1 MIILSLAFLWSI
13 PGTIGAPTLGN
24 FVPKNFEVN
33 AMAVDPHGDFGVG
46 SFYAM
51 DPTVIPWDVSKTI
64 YKYTVVTL
72 IVSNSNVTDLSSSVG
87 INVPSSLTGIIPF
100 KAILIIQGLQVNAP
114 AIVSDIESVFGM
126 PSGSFLA
133 LASNPVTLPLSVFGA
148 NISPASQYP
157 GFVNAFVR
165 ATSGKAAVIGK
176 YTPSLLEGSSSAIF
190 FNSIESLAW
199 PVSPIFGQSGAS
211 GLTTALFGPSF
222 EDALGLNS
230 TGVIVVHKN
239 YFDFSGAASHKLD
252 FNSFLGVPSI
262 TSGTNETFATILPN
276 GANVTG
282 FSPSSMLVESSD
294 NFGGTSGSSLGM
306 TAVVGVF
313 PWLGSAPRLLP
324 DVTVSFY
331 YPAFDSPV
339 LSATEITTPS
349 PFAVGHNFTLTLSVS
364 NSGRKDATDLHF
376 KLDFSGVNTW
386 NQTAPYTPNQLTY
399 NVTSLAI
406 SATDTHKFSFLSLIP
421 EAGFVLN
428 AVYLD
433 SSSFAYSWHTVF
445 SLAANVNT
453 NGPLTVTKAVNP
465 TSPAYGQMG
474 NVTVTI
480 TNNSPT
486 QTFYNVVDTTPEA
499 IPFLYPSGTNPS
511 NGPCPYL
518 PYHLQANTTQFIFAV
533 QNSQNYC
540 GPTVLTQVLVKHGS
554 QTTFQSVATPNIPL
568 YNGGQPWAPLQPY
581 KFPGS
586 ALSFGENVTLQ
597 LDFKN
602 YPPITQTF
610 CCAYSGPLYYY
621 YQENP
626 STTYLGV
633 DCSPCKIAKGG
644 TSVISARLVDAVG
657 NPISGAT
664 VTILY
669 SVNAFGRDSSKFLV
683 VSQTTNSSGQY
694 SYDWTTASQL
704 PAGTIYLYA
713 NYLGSGPYGVGL
725 GTNQIYVINPTT
737 INPNQIIT
745 LSYPYCFNVTGP
757 LTIEPER
764 IIYSSKANITVSTPP
779 PPKLPEMQPLLGE
792 YVALSNNVTGINVG
806 AAGILPLAATTID
819 TTKLS
824 FVYVAQNQTTVR
836 IHLTVTN
843 TGLQTATNV
852 VVTASIPHTGGY
864 CYPVP
869 CNHFLPVVDPGTV
882 TSVDSSRGT
891 VTFSAGTLQSG
902 QTATASYV
910 VKMVDTN
917 LYFTDTNVTA
927 QGPTGTLFQFRYTGA
942 VLGGY
947 PAINRPSSAS
957 SGSFFQNSLQT
968 GITTS
973 SSVIANGTQTTV
985 TLHLYNEGNSTLTR
999 INATL
1004 SSPTYFG
1011 NADLTFAPA
1020 FATVPDMP
1028 PWTSQTVT
1036 FTATDHTSGPKLVTT
1051 LAGEIDSRVTYNQGS
1066 AVGDVSSAGTR
1077 VLVYNSRISNF
1088 NPSVRVD
1095 VSVGQS
1101 IVTAGTAVVAVVAIT
1116 NTGTSIATNIQ
1127 VNLQGAWPEL
1137 TYGSSNMRW
1146 DLLKPGQAVKF
1157 RLGIQTRP
1165 AVLYS
1170 VLVGNVYYNYYLPGS
1185 NVPQGSPNLSGSSA
1199 GEIRATGG
1207 PGPTIST
1214 PWASPFAPKPSDNV
1228 NVWAMMSNSP
1238 NGIGTADLDYST
1250 NSKQSFTTI
1259 PMTSMIATYSNPEA
1273 ALIGQFLAGDI
1284 YNGTIPVQL
1293 NGTTVFY
1300 RIRATSILGNL
1311 TTQDNSGTW
1320 YSYTVL
1326 GFNPS
1331 QGTNSVVVTL
1341 PPGNNVKL
1349 NVSQY
1354 IPSLKATITLNI
1366 TTSIDVKV
1374 TQLSSSGAT
1383 SIGAPSPPAGQT
1395 ALPIYLQIQTTIP
1408 ITGLSAVIRI
1418 YYNSTTLGNLNA
1430 STLVPYHWETGTS
1443 SWVPLDNVQRNLTEM
1458 WVQGT
1463 ASHFS
1468 LFAIFAASPAPA
1480 CTSNCTK
1487 SPAPAQPPWLII
1499 GIVVAVVIVAAVGGF
1514 YTTKMRRR
1522 GTPSTTETPASA
1534 PPTAPGTPLAPASEL
1549 KPDT

>member
-1 MIILSLAFLWSI
+1 
-13 PGTIGAPTLGN
+13 
-24 FVPKNFEVN
+24 
-33 AMAVDPHGDFGVG
+33 MAVDPHGDFGVG

-51 DPTVIPWDVSKTI
+51 DPTVIPWNVNKTI

-72 IVSNSNVTDLSSSVG
+72 VVSNSNVTDLSSSVG

-133 LASNPVTLPLSVFGA
+133 LTSNPVTLPLSVFGA
-148 NISPASQYP
+148 DISPASQYP
-157 GFVNAFVR
+157 GFVNAFVG
-165 ATSGKAAVIGK
+165 ATTGKAAVIGK

-199 PVSPIFGQSGAS
+199 PVSPIFGQSGAT
-211 GLTTALFGPSF
+211 GLTTALFSTYF
-222 EDALGLNS
+222 DDALGLNS
-230 TGVIVVHKN
+230 TGVVVVHKN
-239 YFDFSGAASHKLD
+239 YFDFSGAASHTLD

-282 FSPSSMLVESSD
+282 FSPSSMLIESSD
-294 NFGGTSGSSLGM
+294 SFGGTSGSSLGM

-324 DVTVSFY
+324 DVKVSFY

-339 LSATEITTPS
+339 LSATETTTPS

-386 NQTAPYTPNQLTY
+386 NQTAPYTTNQLTY

-406 SATDTHKFSFLSLIP
+406 AATDTHKFSFLSLLP
-421 EAGFVLN
+421 EAEFVLS

-453 NGPLTVTKAVNP
+453 SGPLTIMKTVNP

-499 IPFLYPSGTNPS
+499 IPFLYGGSNPS
-511 NGPCPYL
+511 NAPCPSL
-518 PYHLQANTTQFIFAV
+518 PYYIQANTTQFIFAV

-581 KFPGS
+581 KYPGN
-586 ALSFGENVTLQ
+586 AVLSPGDNVTLQ
-597 LDFKN
+597 LDFNN
-602 YPPITQTF
+602 YPSINWTLFVYPGPI
-610 CCAYSGPLYYY
+610 SYY

-633 DCSPCKIAKGG
+633 DCSPCKIARGG

-657 NPISGAT
+657 SPISGET

-669 SVNAFGRDSSKFLV
+669 SINAFGHDSSKFLV

-713 NYLGSGPYGVGL
+713 NYLGSAPQYGVGL
-725 GTNQIYVINPTT
+725 GTNQMAVINPTT

-745 LSYPYCFNVTGP
+745 LSYPYWFNVTGP

-764 IIYSSKANITVSTPP
+764 IIYSSMANITTNAQTQTT
-779 PPKLPEMQPLLGE
+779 QPLIGE
-792 YVALSNNVTGINVG
+792 YVALSNNVAGINVG

-824 FVYVAQNQTTVR
+824 FLYVAQNQTAVR

-843 TGLQTATNV
+843 TGSQTATNV

-882 TSVDSSRGT
+882 TSVDSSGGT

-927 QGPTGTLFQFRYTGA
+927 QGPTGTLFQFRDTGA

-947 PAINRPSSAS
+947 PTINRPSSAS

-968 GITTS
+968 GFTTS
-973 SSVIANGTQTTV
+973 SSVFANGTQTTV
-985 TLHLYNEGNSTLTR
+985 TLHLYNEGNSTLTN
-999 INATL
+999 IVATL
-1004 SSPTYFG
+1004 SSPNYFG
-1011 NADLTFAPA
+1011 YADLTVASA

-1036 FTATDHTSGPKLVTT
+1036 FTVTDHTSGPKLMTT
-1051 LAGEIDSRVTYNQGS
+1051 LTGEIDSRVTYNQGS
-1066 AVGDVSSAGTR
+1066 AVGDVSSASTR

-1088 NPSVRVD
+1088 NPNVKVD

-1101 IVTAGTAVVAVVAIT
+1101 IVTAGTAVVAVVTIT
-1116 NTGTSIATNIQ
+1116 NIGTSNATNIQ

-1146 DLLKPGQAVKF
+1146 DLLKPGQTVKF

-1165 AVLYS
+1165 AVLYA

-1185 NVPQGSPNLSGSSA
+1185 NIPQGSPDLSGSSA
-1199 GEIRATGG
+1199 GQIRATGG

-1214 PWASPFAPKPSDNV
+1214 PWASPFAPKPTDNV

-1238 NGIGTADLDYST
+1238 NAIGTADLDYST
-1250 NSKQSFTTI
+1250 NNKQSFATI
-1259 PMTSMIATYSNPEA
+1259 PMTSMIATYSNPGV
-1273 ALIGQFLAGDI
+1273 ALIGQVFAGDI
-1284 YNGTIPVQL
+1284 YNGTIPAQD

-1326 GFNPS
+1326 GFNPT

-1341 PPGNNVKL
+1341 PPGNNVPL

-1354 IPSLKATITLNI
+1354 IPAVKATITLNL
-1366 TTSIDVKV
+1366 TTSVEIKV

-1383 SIGAPSPPAGQT
+1383 SIGAPTTPTGQKS
-1395 ALPIYLQIQTTIP
+1395 LGIYLQIQTPIP
-1408 ITGLSAVIRI
+1408 ITGISAVIRI
-1418 YYNSTTLGNLNA
+1418 YYNSTQIQGLNA
-1430 STLVPYHWETGTS
+1430 STIVPYHWETGTN
-1443 SWVPLDNVQRNLTEM
+1443 SWVPLDNVQRNTSEM

-1468 LFAIFAASPAPA
+1468 LFAIVAASPAPP
-1480 CTSNCTK
+1480 CTVNCT
-1487 SPAPAQPPWLII
+1487 PPPPQPPWLII
-1499 GIVVAVVIVAAVGGF
+1499 GIVAAVVVVAAVGGF
-1514 YTTKMRRR
+1514 YTTRMRRR
-1522 GTPSTTETPASA
+1522 GTPSTTETPTFTP
-1534 PPTAPGTPLAPASEL
+1534 PPTSGNPLAPASDL
-1549 KPDT
+1549 SSNG

>member
-1 MIILSLAFLWSI
+1 
-13 PGTIGAPTLGN
+13 
-24 FVPKNFEVN
+24 
-33 AMAVDPHGDFGVG
+33 MAVDPHGDFGVG

-148 NISPASQYP
+148 NISPATQYP

-165 ATSGKAAVIGK
+165 STSGKAVVIGK

-199 PVSPIFGQSGAS
+199 PVSPIFGQSGGT
-211 GLTTALFGPSF
+211 GLTPALFGPSF
-222 EDALGLNS
+222 DDALGLNS

-294 NFGGTSGSSLGM
+294 NFGGTSGSLLGM

-339 LSATEITTPS
+339 LSATETTTPS

-386 NQTAPYTPNQLTY
+386 NQTAPYTTNQLTY

-406 SATDTHKFSFLSLIP
+406 GATDTHKFSFLSLIP
-421 EAGFVLN
+421 VAGFVLN

-453 NGPLTVTKAVNP
+453 NGPLTVTKAVSP

-474 NVTVTI
+474 NVAVTI

-511 NGPCPYL
+511 NAPCPYL
-518 PYHLQANTTQFIFAV
+518 PYWLQANTTHFTFAV
-533 QNSQNYC
+533 QTYC
-540 GPTVLTQVLVKHGS
+540 GPTILTQVLVKHGS
-554 QTTFQSVATPNIPL
+554 QTIFQPVATPNIPL

-581 KFPGS
+581 KIPGI
-586 ALSFGENVTLQ
+586 AAIIGENVTLE
-597 LDFKN
+597 LDFQN
-602 YPPITQTF
+602 FPSETWTF
-610 CCAYSGPLYYY
+610 CCVFPSPFTFSYK
-621 YQENP
+621 ENP
-626 STTYLGV
+626 STPYLAV

-644 TSVISARLVDAVG
+644 TSVISAHLVNATG

-664 VTILY
+664 VSILY
-669 SVNAFGRDSSKFLV
+669 SINALGQDASKFLL
-683 VSQTTNSSGQY
+683 VSQTTDSQGKY
-694 SYDWTTASQL
+694 SYDWTAASQL

-745 LSYPYCFNVTGP
+745 LSYPYWFNVTGP

-764 IIYSSKANITVSTPP
+764 IIYSSKANITVNTPP
-779 PPKLPEMQPLLGE
+779 PPKVPEMQPLLGE

-806 AAGILPLAATTID
+806 AAGILPLVATTID

-824 FVYVAQNQTTVR
+824 FLYVAQNQTTVR

-864 CYPVP
+864 CYPIP
-869 CNHFLPVVDPGTV
+869 CNHFLPVVDPGTI

-891 VTFSAGTLQSG
+891 VTFSTGILQSG

-927 QGPTGTLFQFRYTGA
+927 QGPAGTLFQFRDTGA

-947 PAINRPSSAS
+947 PTINRPSYAS

-968 GITTS
+968 GFTTS

-985 TLHLYNEGNSTLTR
+985 TLHLYNEGNSTLTN
-999 INATL
+999 IIATL
-1004 SSPTYFG
+1004 SSPNYVVF
-1011 NADLTFAPA
+1011 ADLTFAPA

-1036 FTATDHTSGPKLVTT
+1036 FTVTDHTGAPKLGTT
-1051 LAGEIDSRVTYNQGS
+1051 LTGEIDSRVTYNQGP
-1066 AVGDVSSAGTR
+1066 AVGDVSSATTH

-1088 NPSVRVD
+1088 NPSVKVD

-1101 IVTAGTAVVAVVAIT
+1101 IVTAGTAVVAVVTIT
-1116 NTGTSIATNIQ
+1116 NTGTSSATNIQ
-1127 VNLQGAWPEL
+1127 VSLQGAWPEL

-1146 DLLKPGQAVKF
+1146 DFLKPGQTVKF

-1165 AVLYS
+1165 AVLYA

-1185 NVPQGSPNLSGSSA
+1185 NFPQGSPYLSGSSA
-1199 GEIRATGG
+1199 GQIRATGG

-1214 PWASPFAPKPSDNV
+1214 PWASPFAPKPTDGV

-1250 NSKQSFTTI
+1250 NNKQSFTTI
-1259 PMTSMIATYSNPEA
+1259 PMTSMIATYSGPIGA
-1273 ALIGQFLAGDI
+1273 AFGQIFTGDI
-1284 YNGTIPVQL
+1284 YNGTIPAQI

-1300 RIRATSILGNL
+1300 RIRATSFLGNL

-1326 GFNPS
+1326 GFNPT

-1341 PPGNNVKL
+1341 PPGINRQL

-1354 IPSLKATITLNI
+1354 IPSVKATITLNI
-1366 TTSIDVKV
+1366 TTSVDVKV

-1395 ALPIYLQIQTTIP
+1395 ALPIYLQIQTAIP

-1430 STLVPYHWETGTS
+1430 STLVPYHWETGTG
-1443 SWVPLDNVQRNLTEM
+1443 SWVPLDNVQRNTTEM

-1499 GIVVAVVIVAAVGGF
+1499 GIVVAVVVVAAVGGF
-1514 YTTKMRRR
+1514 YTTRMRRR
-1522 GTPSTTETPASA
+1522 GTPSTTETPATA
-1534 PPTAPGTPLAPASEL
+1534 PPIAPGTPPAPTSEL
-1549 KPDT
+1549 SSNT